1 MGLLDDTLG
10 FLKTPEGLGVLS
22 GLAGYAAGARRGQ
35 PINSLG
41 RGGLAGLMGYNAAID
56 NERLA
61 QQAAIANQKDE
72 LQIQQMRDQ
81 REAVA
86 GLKDL
91 LPENMRNVAGAFPEL
106 AARQLFKEPQKPE
119 LVTINTPQGPMQRWV
134 IPGQS
139 SGVDIGAPAPKEGAD
154 PWYVRRGPDGRTMI
168 DPAYADLE
176 RTKASFARP
185 PAQPMQPIAYVDGS
199 GNTVWGTITDARG
212 RPAAN
217 YSPTVQGAVA
227 GAKKGAE
234 AAVEQ
239 GVEAGKAVKR
249 SDQFLSVANQAEEL
263 LKKNPTGGG
272 FGAMVDAAG
281 RFAGVTTESAKTAAE
296 LETVSGWLVSN
307 VPRMEGPQS
316 NLDIENYKTM
326 AAKVGDRTVPV
337 QERVA
342 ALSGVKKLQEK
353 YRALNSGLINPENQ
367 ASNSG
372 GVRKY
377 NPKTGRIE

>member
-119 LVTINTPQGPMQRWV
+119 LGCPRTT
-134 IPGQS
+134 
-139 SGVDIGAPAPKEGAD
+139 AP
-154 PWYVRRGPDGRTMI
+154 RGHR
-168 DPAYADLE
+168 
-176 RTKASFARP
+176 SP
-185 PAQPMQPIAYVDGS
+185 PASKQ
-199 GNTVWGTITDARG
+199 
-212 RPAAN
+212 
-217 YSPTVQGAVA
+217 
-227 GAKKGAE
+227 
-234 AAVEQ
+234 
-239 GVEAGKAVKR
+239 
-249 SDQFLSVANQAEEL
+249 
-263 LKKNPTGGG
+263 
-272 FGAMVDAAG
+272 
-281 RFAGVTTESAKTAAE
+281 
-296 LETVSGWLVSN
+296 
-307 VPRMEGPQS
+307 
-316 NLDIENYKTM
+316 
-326 AAKVGDRTVPV
+326 
-337 QERVA
+337 
-342 ALSGVKKLQEK
+342 
-353 YRALNSGLINPENQ
+353 
-367 ASNSG
+367 
-372 GVRKY
+372 
-377 NPKTGRIE
+377 